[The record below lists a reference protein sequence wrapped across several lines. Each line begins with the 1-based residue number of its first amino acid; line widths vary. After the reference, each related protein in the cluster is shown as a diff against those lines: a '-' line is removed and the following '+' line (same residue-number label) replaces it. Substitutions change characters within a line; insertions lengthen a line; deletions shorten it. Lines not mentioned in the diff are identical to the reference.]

1 MSANVVNQVAYLRT
15 SRNFPEDLRQ
25 LTVEVNKVYID
36 IANAVNERTI
46 SIFPTNRPAITGE
59 SWFVDRNRRQQG
71 FRQVYTFTSTANIPH
86 GINFDEV
93 FSFVRCWGTYTD
105 SATGNWYGII
115 HGTTVAI
122 PGQITFYL
130 TPGVSPTFGDIVF
143 LLGAG
148 APPLTYGQ
156 IVLEWISD
164 V

>member
-15 SRNFPEDLRQ
+15 SRSFPEDQRQ
-25 LTVEVNKVYID
+25 LTIEVNKAYID

-71 FRQVYTFTSTANIPH
+71 FRQVYTFTTTTSIAH

-93 FSFVRCWGTYTD
+93 YSFVRNWGEFTD
-105 SATGNWYGII
+105 SATGNWYGLI
-115 HGTTVAI
+115 HGSNVAI
-122 PGQITFYL
+122 AGQISFYL
-130 TPGVSPTFGDIVF
+130 TPTNIVF
-143 LLGAG
+143 LTGGG